1 MSSNDSRAAWRQGL
15 ADIAPN
21 EATLA
26 AMAQHWSLVQQWN
39 ARTNLTAIHDTA
51 TAIARHYRD
60 SLMALPHLAGGP
72 IVDFGS
78 GAGFPGMVLA
88 IARPDWQV
96 TLVEPRR
103 KRVSFLEVARARLKL
118 DNVRVHHGR
127 LEDAADQSYA
137 HAVSRATF
145 ADAGF
150 MDMAEVQTH
159 VGRWLREDGTMLLY
173 RGQRKT
179 TDATDGVAPF
189 SEHAYDLPEVASQA
203 DAARTIQIWLA
214 GQLRG
219 SNRTIAQRQAPVV

>member
-1 MSSNDSRAAWRQGL
+1 MSTHDAHAAFRAGL
-15 ADIAPN
+15 ADIVPSEGAQI
-21 EATLA
+21 TLA
-26 AMAQHWSLVQQWN
+26 AHWSLVQQWN
-39 ARTNLTAIHDTA
+39 ARTNLTAINDTP
-51 TAIARHYRD
+51 TAIVRHYRD
-60 SLMALPHLAGGP
+60 SLMVLPHLTDGP

-118 DNVRVHHGR
+118 ENVRVHHGR
-127 LEDAADQSYA
+127 LEDVADQSYV

-150 MDMAEVQTH
+150 MAMAEVQTH

-173 RGQRKT
+173 RGQRST
-179 TDATDGVAPF
+179 TGAVDGVAPF
-189 SEHAYDLPEVASQA
+189 SEHAYSLPEVASQA
-203 DAARTIQIWLA
+203 DTARAIQIWLA

-219 SNRTIAQRQAPVV
+219 SNRTIAPGQVPVV

>member
-1 MSSNDSRAAWRQGL
+1 MGGHALELAWRRGL
-15 ADIAPN
+15 ADLGLSDA
-21 EATLA
+21 AWV

-51 TAIARHYRD
+51 TAITRHYRD
-60 SLMALPHLAGGP
+60 SLMALPHLTGGP

-118 DNVRVHHGR
+118 DNLRVHHGR
-127 LEDAADQSYA
+127 LEDDPDQSYA

-145 ADAGF
+145 ADGGL
-150 MDMAEVQTH
+150 MDMADVQMH
-159 VGRWLREDGTMLLY
+159 VGRWLRDDATMLLY
-173 RGQRKT
+173 RGQHRI
-179 TDATDGVAPF
+179 TDAAQGVAPA
-189 SEHAYDLPEVASQA
+189 SEHAYSLPEVLSQA
-203 DAARTIQIWLA
+203 DAARTMQIWLA

-219 SNRTIAQRQAPVV
+219 NNRTIAPRQLPVV